1 MSNFQILTVNLL
13 FTENKSDS
21 INFNLIQTVNLL
33 FTENKSDSIN
43 FNLIQ
48 MHSSCGFL
56 LVVEIMRTLSDSNK
70 F

>member
-1 MSNFQILTVNLL
+1 MEMVGYFLFEPPLCMSNFQILTV
-13 FTENKSDS
+13 D
-21 INFNLIQTVNLL
+21 LL

-56 LVVEIMRTLSDSNK
+56 LVVEIMIPSDSNK
-70 F
+70 L